1 MRSRTLLCFG
11 LVIALM
17 LVVPST
23 ASAGSAKKKTK
34 DQEGWAPKAA
44 VVTAP
49 VVPPDSLSSLKGGGK
64 FGLGLLLGSRT
75 GLTAKVW
82 AKRRHSL
89 SLDVGS
95 TNFTNS
101 ISFALS
107 YHLYVKLFRA
117 PQHGLSAQFYFGVG
131 GRARLLF
138 RTEELDPEDPES
150 PVVINTSAVIGLRVP
165 IGLSFL
171 VQGFPIEVFIEAAP
185 AIDLWTNF
193 GLDLEGLARQHR
205 RLVGEPDPL
214 QVIARVEAF

>member
-1 MRSRTLLCFG
+1 MQSNSFLGFTLM
-11 LVIALM
+11 VALA
-17 LVVPST
+17 LLAPSNAG
-23 ASAGSAKKKTK
+23 ASSAKKKSQT
-34 DQEGWAPKAA
+34 QEGWAPNAA

-49 VVPPDSLSSLKGGGK
+49 VIDPDSLEGLKGGGT

-107 YHLYVKLFRA
+107 YHLHVKLFRSA
-117 PQHGLSAQFYFGVG
+117 EKGLSAQLYFGIG

-138 RTEELDPEDPES
+138 RTQQVDPDDPES
-150 PVVINTSAVIGLRVP
+150 DSLVNTTAVIGLRVP

-171 VQGFPIEVFIEAAP
+171 VRGFPIEVFIEAAP
-185 AIDLWTNF
+185 AVDLWTAF
-193 GLDLEGLARQHR
+193 GVDLEGLA
-205 RLVGEPDPL
+205 G
-214 QVIARVEAF
+214 ARIYF